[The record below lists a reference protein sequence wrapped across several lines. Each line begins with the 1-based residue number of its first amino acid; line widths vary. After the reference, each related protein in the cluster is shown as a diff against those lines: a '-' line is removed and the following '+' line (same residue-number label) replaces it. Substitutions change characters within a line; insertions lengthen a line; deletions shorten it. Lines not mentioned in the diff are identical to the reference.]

1 MPKVFVVNRP
11 IRNKFGW
18 TPDLSDASRYG
29 SIEVVFEPD
38 DNPQVCSISNDNESK
53 KDYERLL
60 ARGLHSS
67 GQGGGDPIAVMM
79 VFTIASEF
87 SPVVR
92 VLRWERNLDRG
103 DMDRRQGWYMPVALN
118 LRKEKV

>member
-38 DNPQVCSISNDNESK
+38 DNPQFVPSPMIMK
-53 KDYERLL
+53 
-60 ARGLHSS
+60 ARKIMWKTFFTEDITFSV
-67 GQGGGDPIAVMM
+67 GGGDQV
-79 VFTIASEF
+79 
-87 SPVVR
+87 
-92 VLRWERNLDRG
+92 
-103 DMDRRQGWYMPVALN
+103 
-118 LRKEKV
+118 

>member
-38 DNPQVCSISNDNESK
+38 DNPQFVPSPMIMKARKIMRDPLQRTTFFGY
-53 KDYERLL
+53 DER
-60 ARGLHSS
+60 
-67 GQGGGDPIAVMM
+67 P
-79 VFTIASEF
+79 
-87 SPVVR
+87 
-92 VLRWERNLDRG
+92 
-103 DMDRRQGWYMPVALN
+103 
-118 LRKEKV
+118 K

>member
-38 DNPQVCSISNDNESK
+38 DNPQFVPSPMIMKAK

-60 ARGLHSS
+60 ARGLHSL
-67 GQGGGDPIAVMM
+67 A
-79 VFTIASEF
+79 
-87 SPVVR
+87 
-92 VLRWERNLDRG
+92 
-103 DMDRRQGWYMPVALN
+103 RRRRPNSSDDSMHDC
-118 LRKEKV
+118 